1 MLEEIRQWYVQA
13 TPFRPN
19 VSRSNIRRT
28 IVSMHGNI
36 GDPENLASYT
46 PELAVFPGHFH
57 VYIGHSERTCR
68 VEHKDL
74 DATHFQDS
82 SPVMVNDAPR
92 LFF

>member
-1 MLEEIRQWYVQA
+1 
-13 TPFRPN
+13 
-19 VSRSNIRRT
+19 
-28 IVSMHGNI
+28 MHGNI